1 MPMIDLSD
9 TELTAVANLV
19 RRTVHDD
26 RFPFSPRLAPL
37 KSALAKLDPQPMK
50 PRRTPAVDDWPDC
63 RKPQETEALTSNLRR
78 RASVEF
84 HT

>member
-19 RRTVHDD
+19 RRTVHEDK
-26 RFPFSPRLAPL
+26 FPFSPRLAPL

-50 PRRTPAVDDWPDC
+50 PRSELPPLTTGPIVGSR
-63 RKPQETEALTSNLRR
+63 RKPKR
-78 RASVEF
+78 
-84 HT
+84 

>member
-37 KSALAKLDPQPMK
+37 KSALAKLDPKPAKPRMELPPLPTDPMVGSRRK
-50 PRRTPAVDDWPDC
+50 PRR
-63 RKPQETEALTSNLRR
+63 
-78 RASVEF
+78 
-84 HT
+84 